1 MKMKRGYWVGTA
13 ILLLVFLA
21 GCAGAPVRDAVK
33 VDTRLPIGKIEGNQ
47 FTGVRY
53 PFNVTAPPNWQIST
67 KYPEFLL
74 KLGFDKEGLETSQVY
89 VFNPAT
95 QSHLQIEF
103 SPAGRHA
110 TFDQK
115 KMEWLT
121 TTAGLSFKSEFEKDY
136 GKNVPFE
143 ITPTEPY
150 PLKGVPFA
158 AKKQTTY
165 TARGIKRDH
174 GWIYAF
180 AEPYQIFI
188 IYMVLDKEGVDDR
201 PAIKAIL
208 DSFEVV
214 GQK

>member
-1 MKMKRGYWVGTA
+1 M
-13 ILLLVFLA
+13 
-21 GCAGAPVRDAVK
+21 GCAGAPPVRDEVK
-33 VDTRLPIGKIEGNQ
+33 VDTRLPIDNIDGNQ

-53 PFNVTAPPNWQIST
+53 PFKVTAPPNWQVST
-67 KYPEFLL
+67 KYPNFMLQ
-74 KLGFDKEGLETSQVY
+74 LGFDKEGLETSQVY

-95 QSHLQIEF
+95 RSNLQIEF
-103 SPAGRHA
+103 SPAGRHT

-121 TTAGLSFKSEFEKDY
+121 TMAGVSFKSEFQKDY

-150 PLKGVPFA
+150 ALKGVPYA
-158 AKKQTTY
+158 AKIDTTY
-165 TARGIKRDH
+165 TARGIKRQH
-174 GWIYAF
+174 GWVYAF

-188 IYMVLDKEGVDDR
+188 IYMAVDGEGVDDR

-208 DSFEVV
+208 DSFEVT